1 MAGGAKLETI
11 DVSNPLLT
19 VNNLYTQFDTPR
31 GIARAVDG
39 VSFSLERGKTLGIV
53 GESGSGKSVLSRTII
68 DILAKDGS
76 VLFDGEIIFE
86 GCDLRTLSEREMR
99 EIRGKEIA
107 MVFQD
112 PMSSLNPVKKIG
124 KQITEVLTKRLGMSS
139 HLAKIRAVELIH
151 SVGIP
156 DPEQQ
161 LGRYPMH
168 LSGGMRQRIAIAI
181 AIASEPKLL
190 IADEPTTALDVTIQA
205 QILELLKEQQTKYNM
220 SIILI
225 THNLGIVSG
234 YTDDVAVMYAGKI
247 VEKCSTSE
255 LISNPVMPYTK
266 ALMNSAPSLTNTPH
280 TRLQAIPGL
289 PPNLL
294 NLPNGCS
301 FHSRCSYNDEKCNK
315 YTPDQTLLKD
325 SMHSFACWHPLNRS
339 LAEGVVK

>member
-68 DILAKDGS
+68 DILAKDDS

-86 GCDLRTLSEREMR
+86 GCDLRTLSEREMQ

-301 FHSRCSYNDEKCNK
+301 FHSRCSYNDEQCNK

-339 LAEGVVK
+339 LAEG

>member
-1 MAGGAKLETI
+1 MATI
-11 DVSNPLLT
+11 DAPDQLLQ
-19 VNNLYTQFDTPR
+19 VKNLYTQFDTPK

-39 VSFSLERGKTLGIV
+39 VTFSLDRGKTLGVV

-76 VLFDGEIIFE
+76 VLYDGEIIFE
-86 GCDLRTLSEREMR
+86 GRDLRNLNEKEMR
-99 EIRGKEIA
+99 DVRGREIA

-112 PMSSLNPVKKIG
+112 PMSSLNPVKRIG

-139 HLAKIRAVELIH
+139 HLAKVRAAELIN

-156 DPEQQ
+156 DPQEQ

-168 LSGGMRQRIAIAI
+168 LSGGMRQRVAIAI
-181 AIASEPKLL
+181 AIACEPKLL

-205 QILELLKEQQTKYNM
+205 QILDLLKEQQEKHDM
-220 SIILI
+220 SVILI

-247 VEKCSTSE
+247 VEKCSTRE
-255 LISNPVMPYTK
+255 LISNPIMPYTE
-266 ALMNSAPSLTNTPH
+266 ALMNSAPSLADAPH
-280 TRLQAIPGL
+280 TRLKAISGL

-294 NLPNGCS
+294 NLPEGCS
-301 FHSRCSYNDEKCNK
+301 FSSRCSYKDQKCINDV
-315 YTPDQTLLKD
+315 PDLTLLKNTK
-325 SMHSFACWHPLNRS
+325 HSFACWYPLAQS
-339 LAEGVVK
+339 ATKAAFK

>member
-1 MAGGAKLETI
+1 MVTI
-11 DVSNPLLT
+11 DAPDQLLQ
-19 VNNLYTQFDTPR
+19 VKNLYTQFDTPK

-39 VSFSLERGKTLGIV
+39 VTFSLDRGKTLGIV

-76 VLFDGEIIFE
+76 VLYDGEIIFE
-86 GCDLRTLSEREMR
+86 GRDLRNLNEKEMR
-99 EIRGKEIA
+99 DVRGREIA

-139 HLAKIRAVELIH
+139 HLAKVRAAELIN

-156 DPEQQ
+156 DAQEQ
-161 LGRYPMH
+161 LSRYPMH
-168 LSGGMRQRIAIAI
+168 LSGGMRQRVAIAI
-181 AIASEPKLL
+181 AIACEPKLL

-205 QILELLKEQQTKYNM
+205 QILDLLKEQQEKHDM
-220 SIILI
+220 SVILI

-247 VEKCSTSE
+247 VEKCSTRE
-255 LISNPVMPYTK
+255 LISNPIMPYTE
-266 ALMNSAPSLTNTPH
+266 ALMNSAPSLADAPH
-280 TRLQAIPGL
+280 TRLKAIPGL

-294 NLPNGCS
+294 NLPEGCS
-301 FHSRCSYNDEKCNK
+301 FSSRCSYKDQKCINDV
-315 YTPDQTLLKD
+315 PDLTLLKNTK
-325 SMHSFACWHPLNRS
+325 HSFACWYPLAQS
-339 LAEGVVK
+339 ATKAAFK

>member
-68 DILAKDGS
+68 DILAKDDS

-86 GCDLRTLSEREMR
+86 GCDLRTLSEREMQ

>member
-1 MAGGAKLETI
+1 MAGRGNVKTI
-11 DVSNPLLT
+11 DVSNPLLK

-76 VLFDGEIIFE
+76 VLYDGEIIFE
-86 GCDLRTLSEREMR
+86 GRNLRALNEKEMR
-99 EIRGKEIA
+99 EIRGREIA
-107 MVFQD
+107 MIFQD

-124 KQITEVLTKRLGMSS
+124 KQITEVLTKRMGMSS
-139 HLAKIRAVELIH
+139 NLAKVRAIELIN

-156 DPEQQ
+156 DAEQQ

-168 LSGGMRQRIAIAI
+168 LSGGMRQRVAIAI
-181 AIASEPKLL
+181 AIACEPKLL

-205 QILELLKEQQTKYNM
+205 QILDLLKKQQIKHDM
-220 SIILI
+220 SVILI

-247 VEKCSTSE
+247 VEKCSTTE
-255 LISNPVMPYTK
+255 LISNPIMPYTE
-266 ALMNSAPSLTNTPH
+266 ALMNSAPSLADAPH
-280 TRLQAIPGL
+280 TRLKAIPGL

-294 NLPNGCS
+294 DLPQGCS
-301 FHSRCSYNDEKCNK
+301 FGSRCSYKDQKCDD
-315 YTPDQTLLKD
+315 TVPDLTLVKNTK
-325 SMHSFACWHPLNRS
+325 HSFACWYPLDQS
-339 LAEGVVK
+339 VTDGAVK